1 MLIDN
6 RISSTWAFQ
15 VFQVTGIQVML
26 VKIKTIGNEIDDYRI
41 YRLGNSNYLDID
53 VSNYP
58 NNYLSHLIN
67 LTQLLP

>member
-6 RISSTWAFQ
+6 RISSTWALQ

>member
-1 MLIDN
+1 MPIDN
-6 RISSTWAFQ
+6 KISSTWAFQ

-26 VKIKTIGNEIDDYRI
+26 VKIKTIGSDLDSYRL

-67 LTQLLP
+67 LTQLLA